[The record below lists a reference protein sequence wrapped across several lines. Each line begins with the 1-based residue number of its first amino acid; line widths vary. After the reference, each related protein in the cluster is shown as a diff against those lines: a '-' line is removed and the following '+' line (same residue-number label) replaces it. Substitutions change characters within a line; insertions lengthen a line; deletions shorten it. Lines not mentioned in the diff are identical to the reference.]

1 MSTAITVGSIAD
13 LAAKSG
19 TSLAESFIS
28 CDAVV
33 IIDVSGSMGAHD
45 SRGNKSRYD
54 VALEELAALQEAL
67 PGKIG
72 VIAFSDDAHFIPGG
86 VPPFLGSGTDLTAA
100 LRFAKVADVPDMRF
114 FVISDGEPDDERAAM
129 AVAQTYSNRIDTIYV
144 GPERHP
150 RGRDFLARL
159 AQATGG
165 QNVTAD
171 RVMELADTIET
182 LLLKGA

>member
-19 TSLAESFIS
+19 VSLAESFIS
-28 CDAVV
+28 CDAIV

-45 SRGNKSRYD
+45 SRGDKSRYD
-54 VALEELAALQEAL
+54 VALEELTALQQNL
-67 PGKIG
+67 PGRCG
-72 VIAFSDDAHFIPGG
+72 VIAFSDEVHFIPGG
-86 VPPFLGSGTDLTAA
+86 VPPFLGSGTDLAAA
-100 LRFAKVADVPDMRF
+100 LRFARVADVPEMRF
-114 FVISDGEPDDERAAM
+114 FVISDGEPNEEQAAM
-129 AVAQTYSNRIDTIYV
+129 AVARGYNNRIDTIYV
-144 GPERHP
+144 GPERDP

-165 QNVTAD
+165 QSVTAD
-171 RVMELADTIET
+171 RVMELAERIET